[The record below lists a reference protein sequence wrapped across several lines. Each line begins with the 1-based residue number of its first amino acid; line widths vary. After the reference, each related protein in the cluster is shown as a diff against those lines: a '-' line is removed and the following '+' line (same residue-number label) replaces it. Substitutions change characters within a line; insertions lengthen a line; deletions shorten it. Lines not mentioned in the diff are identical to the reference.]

1 VPAHARPART
11 PGGMQTAGPGRWWSA
26 LSMQAWYEAR
36 FDREM
41 GCTAA
46 EIQRWLPGASRGL
59 AVQFEDAGAM
69 VTLGGGTLHLVWRPL
84 QARQIALMRMP
95 RLAVSF
101 VFEGVDAAER
111 QAFMRYFDLYTQRGG
126 G

>member
-1 VPAHARPART
+1 
-11 PGGMQTAGPGRWWSA
+11 
-26 LSMQAWYEAR
+26 MQAHYPES

-46 EIQRWLPGASRGL
+46 ELVQWLPGAAQGRPVEVGREQARVL
-59 AVQFEDAGAM
+59 IDAGQLM
-69 VTLGGGTLHLVWRPL
+69 LTWHTLPP
-84 QARQIALMRMP
+84 RQIALMRIP

-101 VFEGVDAAER
+101 RFSGVDEAPR
-111 QAFMRYFDLYTQRGG
+111 QSFMRYFDLYTQRGG